1 MKNYIAFPAFA
12 EFAPL
17 DISFLFE
24 EEKPAGKHGFL
35 KAEGD
40 RFVFED
46 GTPVRFWGTNLNG
59 GACFPE
65 KDYAPKLAKRI
76 ASYGCNMV
84 RLHQLDSEA
93 NIPNIYMC
101 RRGIRLN
108 DTQHF
113 DPESLDR
120 LDYMIACMK
129 KEGIYIYLDMAVSRV
144 FRSGDGVANYD
155 LPKRSTPYCIIDDH
169 MIRLQKQFMDAIWNH
184 VNPYTGIAYKDEPA
198 IALTDVVNEQDLFGV
213 FGKIELEPYA
223 SDFRNAFRG
232 WCEENGVTLDV
243 DAVDLN
249 DNTVEPLLTY
259 KTQRTAAYYNE
270 MMDYMRQLGVKI
282 PIAGNNHSQ
291 TYLQSRAANL
301 AGDFMDNHLNIRFMK
316 WGPEGR
322 YWQDISLHELP
333 EWGAMRSARR
343 RRFGKPM
350 FHSEWDLTWPNRY
363 RAESS
368 IMLAAVGCLQNWSGA
383 TIHTYAYTS
392 LLQHMDILG
401 KEVSCATIEDT
412 GYREGPFAT
421 WNDPAKFGMF
431 YHAAIMTRRVDV
443 RPSDNKILIG
453 IDEMKNDG
461 VPSCMFHR
469 MKKKAFPA
477 ATELCQIGVT
487 YDPKEPGAVS
497 DLEPIVDLS
506 RGEVASDTGELY
518 RSWEKRYGIVDA
530 PKTKCVYGRLSRNGK
545 LELTD
550 VTVTC
555 SNDYAVIA
563 LSSLNNELDIP
574 NTDSILLTAV
584 SNAVNTD
591 MVISDDVPDR
601 EQPKTAFMGMPP
613 YRRMKDFGRAPIL
626 CEVVNAEIAIRTDRL
641 MTVKAISAEGLV
653 IGSVPVTYEEGWM
666 KFAIG
671 GIKCPSVY
679 YLIQAR

>member
-1 MKNYIAFPAFA
+1 MKNYIPFPAFA

-24 EEKPAGKHGFL
+24 DEKPAGKHGFL

-93 NIPNIYMC
+93 NLPNIYMC

-108 DTQHF
+108 DTQHY
-113 DPESLDR
+113 DEESVDR
-120 LDYMIACMK
+120 LDYMLACMK
-129 KEGIYIYLDMAVSRV
+129 KEGIYIFLDTTVSRV

-155 LPKRSTPYCIIDDH
+155 LPKRSTPYCVIDAH
-169 MIRLQKQFMDAIWNH
+169 MIRLQKQFMDFIWNH
-184 VNPYTGIAYKDEPA
+184 VNPYTGLAYKDDPA
-198 IALTDVVNEQDLFGV
+198 IALSSIVNEQDLFGV
-213 FGKIELEPYA
+213 YGKIDLEPYA
-223 SDFRNAFRG
+223 SDFREAFRT
-232 WCEENGVTLDV
+232 WCAEQNIQLDV
-243 DAVDLN
+243 DSVDLN
-249 DNTVEPLLTY
+249 DNTVQPLLEY
-259 KTQRTAAYYNE
+259 KNIRTAAYYNE
-270 MMDYMRQLGVKI
+270 MIDHMRQLGVRI
-282 PIAGNNHSQ
+282 PACGNNHSQ
-291 TYLQSRAANL
+291 NYPQCRGASF
-301 AGDFMDNHLNIRFMK
+301 AGDFMDTHLNIRFMK

-333 EWGAMRSARR
+333 EWGAMRSVRR
-343 RRFGKPM
+343 RQFGKPM
-350 FHSEWDLTWPNRY
+350 FHSEWDLTWPNKY

-368 IMLAAVGCLQNWSGA
+368 IMMAAVGNLQNWSGA

-431 YHAAIMTRRVDV
+431 YHAALITRRDDV
-443 RPSDNKILIG
+443 RPSENKIVIG
-453 IDEMKNDG
+453 ISDMQNDG
-461 VPSCMFHR
+461 VPNSMFHK
-469 MKKKAFPA
+469 MKKKALPA
-477 ATELCQIGVT
+477 VSELCQAGVC
-487 YDPKEPGAVS
+487 YDGSDPNAVS
-497 DLEPIVDLS
+497 DKEPIVDLS
-506 RGEVASDTGELY
+506 KGEVASDTGELY
-518 RSWEKRYGIVDA
+518 RSWAKRYGTVDS
-530 PKTKCVYGRLSRNGK
+530 PKTKCVYGRLAKNGEIVLNDWK
-545 LELTD
+545 
-550 VTVTC
+550 VKC

-563 LSSLNNELDIP
+563 LSSLNNDLDIP
-574 NTDSILLTAV
+574 NTDAMLLTTV
-584 SNAVNTD
+584 SNAINTD
-591 MVISDDVPDR
+591 MVVSDDVPGT
-601 EQPKTAFMGMPP
+601 EQPKTALMGMPP
-613 YRRMKDFGRAPIL
+613 YQKLEDFGRAPIL
-626 CEVVNAEIAIRTDRL
+626 CEVVDAEIAIRTDKL

-653 IGSVPVTYEEGWM
+653 IGSAPVTYEDGWM
-666 KFAIG
+666 KFTVG